1 MAGQLNVPKT
11 ELITRVSA
19 TELCMDEQ
27 SSEGGISA
35 AGTSIFSGGNQR
47 AKGQAEPKRKV
58 ALVGQGQR
66 DKSPIETTP
75 LRILI
80 SDRSALG
87 CELMLHSLSRRRG
100 LIDSV
105 LCATSSADVEHVART
120 QEPEVALISA
130 ALRDGPLAGF
140 RVLPSLQTI
149 LPKCPVIVLLDDCD
163 EELVVDAFRAK
174 ARGVFYRAD
183 PVEQLVRCIEAVH
196 QGQIWVRPK
205 ELRAVLD
212 AFAESSP
219 FTGPVNTNLRLNDRE
234 MMVARL
240 VATGQTNRQ
249 IARRLNLSEHTV
261 KNYLYRLFEKIGI
274 QSRVELAVMMMNEPL
289 QNGTNG

>member
-19 TELCMDEQ
+19 TELCLDEQ
-27 SSEGGISA
+27 SCGEGLSTAGATVFSNGAQRPKGSA
-35 AGTSIFSGGNQR
+35 TDQ
-47 AKGQAEPKRKV
+47 KRKV
-58 ALVGQGQR
+58 ALVNHR
-66 DKSPIETTP
+66 EKSPIETTP

-183 PVEQLVRCIEAVH
+183 PVEQLVRCIESVH

-219 FTGPVNTNLRLNDRE
+219 FTGPVNANLRLNERE
-234 MMVARL
+234 LMVARL